1 MKLLASLAL
10 LLAAFTARAAEWDH
24 YQVILEKHPFG
35 VLNSLNTNVTPDFAK
50 SMRLCSIWMAHGQ
63 PRAGFEDTSEK
74 IKRDYVLGRGEV
86 SEDGIELVDVN
97 VGDESAVIRKGPE
110 TATLH
115 IQSGASTNLPVV
127 GAPGMPPGAGSS
139 GNPWRDFY
147 ERYRQRHQQDG
158 GVGGPPPFPAPNGA
172 QGGPFTMGGG
182 PGGAGAFTVS
192 GGAGGQ
198 PVIIQMQAA
207 PLDAA
212 ALKASK
218 KYNAQAAA
226 EANAGASDGGGTAP
240 RSKKHSRSSL
250 QQQ

>member
-1 MKLLASLAL
+1 MKPFAICLAL
-10 LLAAFTARAAEWDH
+10 LSAACLARATEWDH

-35 VLNSLNTNVTPDFAK
+35 ALTALNTNITPDFAK

-63 PRAGFEDTSEK
+63 PRAGFEDASEK

-97 VGDESAVIRKGPE
+97 VGDESAIIRKGTE

-115 IQSGASTNLPVV
+115 IQSGSSTNLPVV

-158 GVGGPPPFPAPNGA
+158 GAAGGPPPFPMPNGA
-172 QGGPFTMGGG
+172 QGGPFTMGG

-207 PLDAA
+207 SMDAA
-212 ALKASK
+212 AAKASK
-218 KYNAQAAA
+218 KYNAQADM
-226 EANAGASDGGGTAP
+226 SGGTDTSGATGIP
-240 RSKKHSRSSL
+240 RSKKHNHPSK
-250 QQQ
+250 